1 MMNFHQ
7 SALNAAHMIKSFVR
21 ETPVEQSHWLSEETG
36 AHVWFK
42 CENLQHTGSF
52 KFRGAVNKLLSL
64 SGEERSFGVV
74 SASTG
79 NHGAAVAH
87 AASLLETKCTIF
99 VPENASPAK
108 LKAIKAYGAKIVK
121 EGDDCLV
128 AETAGRLYASENG
141 VAYVSPYNDPEIVA
155 GQGTAGV
162 ELIKQLPD
170 VEALFVSL
178 GGGGLISGMA
188 GAMKGEKNVTVVA
201 CSPENSPVMHKSVEA
216 GRILDME
223 SKPTL
228 SDGTAGGV
236 EEGAITFEL
245 CRELVDDYVLI
256 TEREIAESFGAF
268 MKNHNMLIEGSA
280 AMAIAGFLK
289 QKDRW
294 SGKQVA
300 IVLCG
305 ANISTKTLKEL
316 L

>member
-1 MMNFHQ
+1 
-7 SALNAAHMIKSFVR
+7 
-21 ETPVEQSHWLSEETG
+21 
-36 AHVWFK
+36 
-42 CENLQHTGSF
+42 
-52 KFRGAVNKLLSL
+52 
-64 SGEERSFGVV
+64 
-74 SASTG
+74 
-79 NHGAAVAH
+79 
-87 AASLLETKCTIF
+87 
-99 VPENASPAK
+99 
-108 LKAIKAYGAKIVK
+108 
-121 EGDDCLV
+121 
-128 AETAGRLYASENG
+128 
-141 VAYVSPYNDPEIVA
+141 
-155 GQGTAGV
+155 
-162 ELIKQLPD
+162 
-170 VEALFVSL
+170 
-178 GGGGLISGMA
+178 
-188 GAMKGEKNVTVVA
+188 
-201 CSPENSPVMHKSVEA
+201 MHKSVEA

-268 MKNHNMLIEGSA
+268 IKNHNMLIEGSA